1 MKLSGLLLILVCAV
15 SCAEEKVTTP
25 EKKRLE
31 SVTWD
36 LQTHKLVW
44 VVESGKPGP
53 DGKLQSAAKSRYE
66 ISPDDAVMA
75 FHEERRGFTTEE
87 AAALH
92 KLLDTLTIY
101 CVESVTWWDNGQGE
115 PLDGK
120 GNPNRQK
127 VRQKDKPAPKPVL
140 PRDVLLAAL
149 ARQ

>member
-53 DGKLQSAAKSRYE
+53 ERETSVCREEPVRDIPRRRRHG
-66 ISPDDAVMA
+66 IS
-75 FHEERRGFTTEE
+75 
-87 AAALH
+87 
-92 KLLDTLTIY
+92 
-101 CVESVTWWDNGQGE
+101 
-115 PLDGK
+115 
-120 GNPNRQK
+120 
-127 VRQKDKPAPKPVL
+127 
-140 PRDVLLAAL
+140 
-149 ARQ
+149 